1 MSSNKFKN
9 NYLKIFLFL
18 LFFGLLS
25 LVGEISFFNKDFFH
39 VGESGQRVPFSY
51 FWLRHLTSFLLL
63 LVTFFFRKKR
73 IDVQNVKP
81 YLALFVLLINIIPG
95 FFFLS
100 KFLTLFLSFL
110 VFLYI
115 QSDFDVWKYKHLLR
129 KNLYIIV
136 FFFVLFF
143 LFYPLFLTE
152 GYVFDPLSLFTSWPG
167 YRLSHV
173 PEIRES
179 FGGASDLYDAFL
191 PQWKYTYESVRQ
203 GVFPLWQFSKGLGT
217 SLYQQSYHPEKLI
230 SFLVKPS
237 EALTLLVVLRLFLSM
252 IGMFF
257 LLRSMKVREIPCII
271 GGIAYSLSGFIIGW
285 LHGPQ
290 SSVSYHIPF
299 LFLFLIEYLRSRQTK
314 YLFYFALWSS
324 LTIYAGF
331 LPVAAYSFYAAG
343 IFLLLIYLFSKQKL
357 FVKIKGLL
365 KLSFFWILGIIAVS
379 FHFVPNFYSAFIG
392 KTLDI
397 SYRSVGHVSHISPKY
412 FMNILFPSYFGWEIS
427 PEIRPYVSSVIILFF
442 ILGLFFLVPR
452 LTEFKSGLK
461 EKEKY
466 FISFSLLLIPF
477 TMAMFGLSPF
487 YQISNKLPVLNS
499 SPLNRLQSITSFI
512 LVVLGILGLDLFL
525 QSYKRISDYYK
536 KKQNL
541 YIVIIGILFL
551 FTVIVA
557 VTSFVSDKGEGYHA
571 VYPVFILFSLVIL
584 AFQLSILLKRNSI
597 YFLVILLFL
606 VSTESVLLNRRY
618 VPVNKKAHFIT
629 EINVPLIDFIKKNTR
644 KYEGVLVFDSNY
656 NTNGTLGN
664 YGIREKIVHQF
675 YDLDHRALIL
685 DTFSERSFASPTAP
699 ALTSRYTNFTSS
711 FIQLMGVKYLVF
723 PFEFKGDSLPPHY
736 NLVYDALDGKIYQ
749 NNLYKKNRGIFFCK
763 PKYFKAE
770 NREEV
775 LRDIKTM
782 DYSNFV
788 YLEDQKRLKLNYK
801 DNMLCSLSD
810 IKYTPNKIVYRYQSN
825 SDGILTFPE
834 AFHEGWSVSVNGK
847 KTDLLKTNLVFRGVG
862 IQEGKGEIVFTYHI
876 SIFFKILVIVGL
888 LAFISLVILFTFL
901 NKGKKDDK
909 EHKPL

>member
-1 MSSNKFKN
+1 MSSNKIKN

-18 LFFGLLS
+18 LFFGLIS
-25 LVGEISFFNKDFFH
+25 LIGEISFFNKDFFH

-51 FWLRHLTSFLLL
+51 FWLRHLASFLLL
-63 LVTFFFRKKR
+63 LLTFVIRKKR

-115 QSDFDVWKYKHLLR
+115 QSDFDVWKYKRLLR
-129 KNLYIIV
+129 KNLYIVV

-173 PEIRES
+173 PEIRKS

-203 GVFPLWQFSKGLGT
+203 GVFPLWQFNKGLGA

-299 LFLFLIEYLRSRQTK
+299 LFLFLIAYLRSRQTK

-331 LPVAAYSFYAAG
+331 LPVAGYSFYAAG
-343 IFLLLIYLFSKQKL
+343 IFLILIYLFSKQKL
-357 FVKIKGLL
+357 FDKIKGLL
-365 KLSFFWILGIIAVS
+365 KLSFFWILGIVVVA
-379 FHFVPNFYSAFIG
+379 FHFVPTFYSAFIG
-392 KTLDI
+392 KTIDI
-397 SYRSVGHVSHISPKY
+397 SYRRVGQVSHLSPKY
-412 FMNILFPSYFGWEIS
+412 FMNILFPSYHGWEIS
-427 PEIRPYVSSVIILFF
+427 PEIRPYVSSIVILFF
-442 ILGLFFLVPR
+442 ILGLFFLVLR
-452 LTEFKSGLK
+452 FIEFKSSLL

-466 FISFSLLLIPF
+466 FILFSLLLIPF
-477 TMAMFGLSPF
+477 TMTMFGLSPF
-487 YQISNKLPVLNS
+487 YQISSKLPVLNS

-512 LVVLGILGLDLFL
+512 LVVLGILGLDLFI

-536 KKQNL
+536 KKKKL
-541 YIVIIGILFL
+541 FLVVIEILFL
-551 FTVIVA
+551 VTVIVA
-557 VTSFVSDKGEGYHA
+557 VTSFVSDKREGYYA

-584 AFQLSILLKRNSI
+584 AFQLSIFLKRNSI
-597 YFLVILLFL
+597 FFLIILLLL

-618 VPVNKKAHFIT
+618 VPVNKKAYFIT
-629 EINVPLIDFIKKNTR
+629 EINVPLIDFIKKNIR

-656 NTNGTLGN
+656 NINGTLGN

-675 YDLDHRALIL
+675 YGQDHKALIL
-685 DTFSERSFASPTAP
+685 DTFSDRSFASPTAP
-699 ALTSRYTNFTSS
+699 ALSSRYTNFTSS

-723 PFEFKGDSLPPHY
+723 PFEFKGDSLPSHY

-749 NNLYKKNRGIFFCK
+749 NNLYKGNRGIFFCK
-763 PKYFKAE
+763 PKYFKTE

-775 LRDIKTM
+775 LKDIKTM
-782 DYSNFV
+782 DYSSYV

-801 DNMLCSLSD
+801 DNMLCAVHTVQ
-810 IKYTPNKIVYRYQSN
+810 YTPNKIIYRYQSN

-834 AFHEGWSVSVNGK
+834 AYHEGWSVTVDGK
-847 KTDLLKTNLVFRGVG
+847 KTALLKTNLVFRGVG
-862 IQEGKGEIVFTYHI
+862 IKEGEGEIVFTYHI
-876 SIFFKILVIVGL
+876 SIFFKILIIIGL
-888 LAFISLVILFTFL
+888 LSFISLVSLYFFS
-901 NKGKKDDK
+901 NKS
-909 EHKPL
+909 EVAH